1 MVHEAGG
8 FRTGYCPSCERYIS
22 SSRSCP
28 YCDCDAYCPPALKLL
43 RIGAALLA
51 SLGLLL
57 LYTFSMTRPIPTVD
71 IAELVPMMNYAV
83 VRLTGT
89 VATKPYVSRSDSG
102 KADYLAFTL
111 KNDNGR
117 KVRVQAYNAVAQD
130 LDNSKLPLTA
140 GTEYH
145 ASGQLQ
151 VSADGTARLRI
162 RRMEDLTPLI
172 TRDAAP

>member
-57 LYTFSMTRPIPTVD
+57 LYTFSITRPIPTVD

-130 LDNSKLPLTA
+130 TTVAPPKSTVPVK
-140 GTEYH
+140 
-145 ASGQLQ
+145 S
-151 VSADGTARLRI
+151 SS
-162 RRMEDLTPLI
+162 
-172 TRDAAP
+172 AAPRASANARVQYKAISTRVLS